1 LAKLS
6 YSERALNHLER
17 LTDFL
22 IDKSPA
28 TAAAAGACPA
38 LAGIPENSPIDIAKI
53 SRIEGRVHPE
63 DQAIRPSPITS
74 QPK

>member
-1 LAKLS
+1 VRHEGFVPMMKA
-6 YSERALNHLER
+6 R
-17 LTDFL
+17 LWEA
-22 IDKSPA
+22 SAVPA
-28 TAAAAGACPA
+28 DACPA
-38 LAGIPENSPIDIAKI
+38 LVGILENSLIDIAKI

>member
-1 LAKLS
+1 MMKA
-6 YSERALNHLER
+6 R
-17 LTDFL
+17 LWEAIAVPEL
-22 IDKSPA
+22 RVHA
-28 TAAAAGACPA
+28 RR